1 MWSFKIP
8 QKLCAYG
15 SSPRFAPG
23 TLKMKDGIIIGIDAG
38 TSFLK
43 SVAFTVDGQQIAV
56 AAIANDYVSFPDGAV
71 EQDMTRTWADAV
83 ETLKQLGEKIPD
95 LASRLIAI
103 SVTAQGDGMWL
114 IDREGE
120 PVGPATIWLDNRCAS
135 MVDDY
140 VGAEHYAAHYER
152 TGTGL
157 TVVQM
162 SGKLAWMQKH
172 KPDVLAKATHAFHCK
187 DWLYFKLT
195 GDRVTDP
202 SEANCTFGNYKTNSY
217 QADILDHMGA
227 ANCKPLL
234 TPVVDGTEVCGSLRE
249 DIAIQAN
256 LKAGTPVCLG
266 FVDYVCTGLGGGLFD
281 PSGQTGCTIIGSTGM
296 HMSLRPDKNAVQL
309 NAEKAGFTV
318 IFPAPGMVAQ
328 MHSNMA
334 ATLNI
339 DWLLDV
345 AIGILADQ
353 GLSKSRADLLQGL
366 DDKVLAREPC
376 KLLYHPYIS
385 WAGERSPF
393 MDTAARAMFNGLDTT
408 ADYYDMMRSVFEGLA
423 FAARDCYE
431 AMGAIP
437 REVRVTGGA
446 ARSKA
451 LRLILASVLNAD
463 VRTVSREEAGA
474 AGAAMIA
481 AVQQK
486 FFPDMAACAKV
497 WVDPHI
503 GAATQPDASL
513 ATRYDKTFPH
523 YVAARK
529 AMRPIWRGLRKN

>member
-1 MWSFKIP
+1 
-8 QKLCAYG
+8 
-15 SSPRFAPG
+15 
-23 TLKMKDGIIIGIDAG
+23 MKDGIIIGIDAG
-38 TSFLK
+38 TSVMK
-43 SVAFTVDGQQIAV
+43 SVAFSNHGQQLAV
-56 AAIANDYVSFPDGAV
+56 ASVPNHYVTLPDGSV
-71 EQDMTRTWADAV
+71 EQDMARTWSDAV
-83 ETLKQLGEKIPD
+83 VTLKQLTEKIPN
-95 LASRLIAI
+95 LAARVIAI
-103 SVTAQGDGMWL
+103 SVTAQGDGLWL
-114 IDREGE
+114 IDKDGE
-120 PVGPATIWLDNRCAS
+120 PVGPATIWLDNRCAAF
-135 MVDDY
+135 VDDY
-140 VGAEHYAAHYER
+140 VASKNYAAHYER

-162 SGKLAWMQKH
+162 SGKLAWMQRNR
-172 KPDVLAKATHAFHCK
+172 PELLAKATHAFHCK
-187 DWLYFKLT
+187 DWLYFKLA
-195 GDRVTDP
+195 GDRMTDP
-202 SEANCTFGNYKTNSY
+202 SEANCTFGNYQNNTY

-227 ANCKPLL
+227 GNCKQLL
-234 TPVVDGTEVCGSLRE
+234 TPVVDGTKNCGVLTETTARLT
-249 DIAIQAN
+249 N

-266 FVDYVCTGLGGGLFD
+266 YVDYVCTGLGGGLFD
-281 PSGQTGCTIIGSTGM
+281 PTGQTGCTIIGSTGM
-296 HMSLRPDKNAVQL
+296 HMALRPDIGTVQL
-309 NAEKAGFTV
+309 NAEKSGFTV

-353 GLSKSRADLLQGL
+353 GLTKSRADLLKGL
-366 DDKVLAREPC
+366 DDKVLAREPA

-431 AMGAIP
+431 AMGPIP
-437 REVRVTGGA
+437 KEVRVTGGA

-451 LRLILASVLNAD
+451 LRLILASVLNAEI
-463 VRTVSREEAGA
+463 RTVSREEAGA

-486 FFPDMAACAKV
+486 LFPDMAACAKV

-503 GAATQPDASL
+503 GPATKPDADL
-513 ATRYDKTFPH
+513 VARYEKTFPT

-529 AMRPIWRGLRKN
+529 AMRPIWRGLRST

>member
-1 MWSFKIP
+1 MN
-8 QKLCAYG
+8 
-15 SSPRFAPG
+15 
-23 TLKMKDGIIIGIDAG
+23 DGIIIGIDAG
-38 TSFLK
+38 TSVLK
-43 SVAFTVDGQQIAV
+43 SVAYSCDGRQLAV
-56 AAIANDYVSFPDGAV
+56 AAIANDYVTFPDGGV
-71 EQDMTRTWADAV
+71 EQDMNSTWANAV
-83 ETLKQLGEKIPD
+83 TTLQQLGEKIPE

-114 IDREGE
+114 IDRDGE
-120 PVGPATIWLDNRCAS
+120 PVGPATIWLDNRAAS
-135 MVDDY
+135 IVENY
-140 VGAEHYAAHYER
+140 VGSPRYAAHYQR

-162 SGKLAWMQKH
+162 SGKLAWMQRH
-172 KPDVLAKATHAFHCK
+172 KPEVLAKASHAFHCK

-202 SEANCTFGNYKTNSY
+202 SEAHCTFGNYKTKTY
-217 QADILDHMGA
+217 QPDILDHLGA
-227 ANCKPLL
+227 ENCKQLL
-234 TPVVDGTEVCGSLRE
+234 TPVVDGTKENGKLT
-249 DIAIQAN
+249 AAMAN
-256 LKAGTPVCLG
+256 LTNLRAGTPVCLG

-281 PSGQTGCTIIGSTGM
+281 PSGQTGCSIIGSTGM
-296 HMSLRPDKNAVQL
+296 HMRLHTDFEAVQL
-309 NAEKAGFTV
+309 NAEKSGFTV
-318 IFPAPGMVAQ
+318 VFPAPGMVAQ

-353 GLSKSRADLLQGL
+353 GVTKSRADLLKGL
-366 DDKVLAREPC
+366 DDKVLARQPS

-408 ADYYDMMRSVFEGLA
+408 ADYFDMMRSVFEGLA

-431 AMGAIP
+431 AMGSVP
-437 REVRVTGGA
+437 REIRVTGGA
-446 ARSKA
+446 AKSKA

-463 VRTVSREEAGA
+463 VKTVSRDEAGA

-486 FFPDMAACAKV
+486 LFPDMAACAKT
-497 WVDPHI
+497 WVDPLI
-503 GAATQPDASL
+503 GGPMKPDGTLNA
-513 ATRYDKTFPH
+513 RYNNTFPH
-523 YVAARK
+523 YVLARK
-529 AMRPIWRGLRKN
+529 AMRPVWRGLNKKTIV

>member
-1 MWSFKIP
+1 MN
-8 QKLCAYG
+8 
-15 SSPRFAPG
+15 
-23 TLKMKDGIIIGIDAG
+23 DGIIIGIDAG
-38 TSFLK
+38 TSVLK
-43 SVAFTVDGQQIAV
+43 SVAFSCDGRELAV
-56 AAIANDYVSFPDGAV
+56 AAISNDYVTFPDGGV
-71 EQDMTRTWADAV
+71 EQDMNSTWANAV
-83 ETLKQLGEKIPD
+83 TTLQQLGEKIPD

-114 IDREGE
+114 IDRDGE
-120 PVGPATIWLDNRCAS
+120 PVGPATIWLDNRAAS
-135 MVDDY
+135 IVEDY
-140 VGAEHYAAHYER
+140 VGSPHYTAHYQR

-162 SGKLAWMQKH
+162 SGKLAWMQQH
-172 KPDVLAKATHAFHCK
+172 KPEMLAKASHAFHCK

-195 GDRVTDP
+195 GDRATDP
-202 SEANCTFGNYKTNSY
+202 SEAHCTFGNYKTKMY
-217 QADILDHMGA
+217 QPDILDHLGA
-227 ANCKPLL
+227 ENCKNLL
-234 TPVVDGTEVCGSLRE
+234 TPVVDGTKENGMLTAA
-249 DIAIQAN
+249 IAELTN

-296 HMSLRPDKNAVQL
+296 HMRLRTDVDAVQL
-309 NAEKAGFTV
+309 NSEKSGFTV
-318 IFPAPGMVAQ
+318 VFPAPGMVAQ

-353 GLSKSRADLLQGL
+353 GVIKSRADLLKGL
-366 DDKVLAREPC
+366 DDKVLAREPS

-385 WAGERSPF
+385 CAGERSPF

-408 ADYYDMMRSVFEGLA
+408 AGYYDMMRSVFEGLA

-431 AMGAIP
+431 AMGSIP
-437 REVRVTGGA
+437 QEVRITGGA

-451 LRLILASVLNAD
+451 LRLILASVLNAE
-463 VRTVSREEAGA
+463 VKTVSRDEAGA

-486 FFPDMAACAKV
+486 LFPDMAACAKA
-497 WVDPHI
+497 WVDPLI
-503 GAATQPDASL
+503 GGSTKPEGPLNS
-513 ATRYDKTFPH
+513 RYNHTFPL
-523 YVAARK
+523 YVLARK
-529 AMRPIWRGLRKN
+529 AMRPIWRGLNNKSIA